1 MPTLIKGIIS
11 SVTDPLLTLTATGAN
26 DQGSA
31 LTLWKNLFLVTVV
44 ASESFPADPASD
56 QFQSMPINSLSCCL
70 HTSTPPPLS
79 HDFSAAAP
87 PQCSRQRQRHST
99 DWCRCAGAT
108 GCRLKAPARHARE
121 SSRRGVDCAACSPL
135 FHLGVLYNADVLLV
149 SGTDGNYHADPSGP
163 ASALWDPVVIG
174 AGGLWS
180 LLSSRRF
187 MRFSLGLRRPRQR
200 ANCGVVARANRT
212 PHVSAFVGGQWPNS

>member
-1 MPTLIKGIIS
+1 MEKS
-11 SVTDPLLTLTATGAN
+11 FS
-26 DQGSA
+26 
-31 LTLWKNLFLVTVV
+31 LVTVV

-79 HDFSAAAP
+79 HDFSAAAR

-99 DWCRCAGAT
+99 GADVPVPPCAGS
-108 GCRLKAPARHARE
+108 RHRHGTPG
-121 SSRRGVDCAACSPL
+121 RAAGGGLTVQLALLFCSNSPL
-135 FHLGVLYNADVLLV
+135 ADVLLV

-212 PHVSAFVGGQWPNS
+212 PHVRAFVGGQWPNS